1 MKYIMLETKSGLK
14 LPFKFHK
21 FINHSDMF
29 DQCKMVAF
37 QSGLGYCK
45 LVSAGFVDKNG
56 KPYGRSETLNIDS
69 NKDDRAAL
77 AGEPQ

>member
-1 MKYIMLETKSGLK
+1 MKYIMLETKSGTK
-14 LPFKFHK
+14 LPFKFHR

-29 DQCKMVAF
+29 DHCKMVALH
-37 QSGLGYCK
+37 SGLGICK
-45 LVSAGFVDKNG
+45 LVSAGFVDKEG

-69 NKDDRAAL
+69 NKEDREAL